1 MNSIQQMSYSGWEG
15 FNISRNIESVRELG
29 ESVKQVALP
38 IIESL
43 GNTAFNALR
52 ATFQIGAKVVAF
64 AAVSVATAFSG
75 IFLMGLT
82 GAASFVIYKMV
93 TDAPKEEIVIEKSS
107 AEEVKADN
115 SLVNKASSLD
125 EIKPIAKEVIEVVV
139 VEEKSPIIME
149 ETEID
154 AESNYEKAEVAIDS
168 GDIY

>member
-15 FNISRNIESVRELG
+15 FNISKSIEGALKIG

-43 GNTAFNALR
+43 GNTAFNALH
-52 ATFQIGAKVVAF
+52 ATYQIGAKVVAF
-64 AAVSVATAFSG
+64 AMVSVATAFSG

-93 TDAPKEEIVIEKSS
+93 TDAPKEEIVVETVVSEDIETSVEKVIVKESTL
-107 AEEVKADN
+107 EVA
-115 SLVNKASSLD
+115 
-125 EIKPIAKEVIEVVV
+125 EVVAI
-139 VEEKSPIIME
+139 EEKNLISVV

-154 AESNYEKAEVAIDS
+154 SEVSYEKLAVAIDS